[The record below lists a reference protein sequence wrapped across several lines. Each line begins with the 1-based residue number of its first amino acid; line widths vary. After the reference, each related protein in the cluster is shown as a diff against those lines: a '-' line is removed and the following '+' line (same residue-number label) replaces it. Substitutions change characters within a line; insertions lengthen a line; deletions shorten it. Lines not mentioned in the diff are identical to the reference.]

1 MMSSLVLL
9 KVLLFV
15 EAGFT
20 GFLVAVLI
28 AIRPYFRSQT
38 FFCRWMWAWTAHAA
52 FLAAGLWL
60 NSVGWDAP
68 LLKGFLLFI
77 SEVLGMLFVPLLV
90 AGALAFCNS
99 GRDAKVARFGALAA
113 LASALVLSVA
123 SMLARGDTLLSMGI
137 RTLPMELAVSGALW
151 YCTCIFY
158 SSWRRSGSGGS
169 LLAMLSCGCYGAMQT
184 LFAFLI
190 ARGSAI
196 SVQWIALDILFQGG
210 IAIATMLLVLE
221 REAVTAS
228 TIGDS
233 EQRYRLLFERNLAG
247 VFRSR
252 ADGTLIDCNE
262 ALCKMLG
269 YSSREELQRNPLS
282 VYFSEEERNSAFA
295 ALRSQG
301 QLINHELR
309 LRRKDDSEMLALL
322 NVAILSEASVA
333 VLELQGTVLDV
344 SEVRRLQGQL
354 LQAEKMEAVGS
365 LAGGVAHDFNNLL
378 MIITAYCE
386 LLAEGLSSAEQREQ
400 VENALNACWKASD
413 LTKQLLAFSRRQP
426 IAPQVLDLNQV
437 VRDMNGMLRRLI
449 SENIDL
455 RIAVEDSP
463 ICCRADATHMHQ
475 VLMNLS
481 ANARDAMPGGGR
493 LVIRCSGLSV
503 NAEQAEKLTPMAPGD
518 YVLLEVS
525 DSGTGIDPA
534 IQQRIFEPFFTTKGI
549 GRGTGLGLSTV
560 YGVVKQ
566 NNGFIFVESE
576 IDLGTTFKVYLPRV
590 EATIET
596 VAQAVSE
603 PRSPVQATILL
614 VEDELPLRDA
624 GAEYLRARG
633 YKVYTASNGEEA
645 IAIARGT
652 AITIDLLV
660 TDVIMPGITGAELAD
675 EVCSLRPNVRV
686 VYMSGY
692 PSDSPVHQKIGNRSG
707 IYLQKPFSFHL
718 LSKKLEELLNNGGAM
733 AQTC

>member
-1 MMSSLVLL
+1 
-9 KVLLFV
+9 
-15 EAGFT
+15 
-20 GFLVAVLI
+20 
-28 AIRPYFRSQT
+28 
-38 FFCRWMWAWTAHAA
+38 
-52 FLAAGLWL
+52 
-60 NSVGWDAP
+60 
-68 LLKGFLLFI
+68 
-77 SEVLGMLFVPLLV
+77 
-90 AGALAFCNS
+90 
-99 GRDAKVARFGALAA
+99 
-113 LASALVLSVA
+113 
-123 SMLARGDTLLSMGI
+123 
-137 RTLPMELAVSGALW
+137 
-151 YCTCIFY
+151 
-158 SSWRRSGSGGS
+158 
-169 LLAMLSCGCYGAMQT
+169 MQV
-184 LFAFLI
+184 LFAFLT

-210 IAIATMLLVLE
+210 IAIASLLLVLE
-221 REAVTAS
+221 EQAVAAATLR
-228 TIGDS
+228 DS

-252 ADGTLIDCNE
+252 EDGSLIDCND

-269 YSSREELQRNPLS
+269 YDSRAELQRVGMLALYVDP
-282 VYFSEEERNSAFA
+282 EERSSAMH
-295 ALRSQG
+295 ALRANG
-301 QLINHELR
+301 HLINNEVR
-309 LRRKDDSEMLALL
+309 MRRKDGAEIVTLANVGMLSDG
-322 NVAILSEASVA
+322 VEA
-333 VLELQGTVLDV
+333 VLEGTVLDV

-386 LLAEGLSSAEQREQ
+386 LLAEGLSGAEQREQ

-426 IAPQVLDLNQV
+426 IAPQVLDMNQV
-437 VRDMNGMLRRLI
+437 VRDMSGMLRRLI

-475 VLMNLS
+475 LLMNLS
-481 ANARDAMPGGGR
+481 ANARDAMPDGGR
-493 LVIRCSGLSV
+493 LVIRCSGINV
-503 NAEQAEKLTPMAPGD
+503 NAEQADKLTPIVPGD

-534 IQQRIFEPFFTTKGI
+534 VRQRIFDPFFTTKGI

-566 NNGFIFVESE
+566 NNGFIFVDSE
-576 IDLGTTFKVYLPRV
+576 IDLGTTFKIYLPRV

-596 VAQAVSE
+596 IVPAMKE
-603 PRSPVQATILL
+603 TRSAARAIILL

-624 GAEYLRARG
+624 GADYLRACG

-645 IAIARGT
+645 IAIIRGT
-652 AITIDLLV
+652 AITFDLLV
-660 TDVIMPGITGAELAD
+660 TDVIMPGMTGVELAD

-718 LSKKLEELLNNGGAM
+718 LSKKLEELLDNGGTM
-733 AQTC
+733 AQSC